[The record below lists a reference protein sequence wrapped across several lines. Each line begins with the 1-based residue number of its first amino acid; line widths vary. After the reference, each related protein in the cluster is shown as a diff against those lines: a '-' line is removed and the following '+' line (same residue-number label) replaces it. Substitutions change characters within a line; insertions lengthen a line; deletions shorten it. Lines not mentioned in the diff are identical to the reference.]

1 MAPTFD
7 MEAFYADRTA
17 EHEQDI
23 RQLIFAGAAIEKM
36 IARMQAGKEANY
48 LDTVAMLKALGSY
61 FEGYDNEFKALA
73 AEIEENNAPPTREEW
88 RQGEH
93 DYNRKVA
100 LDMGA

>member
-17 EHEQDI
+17 EHEQGI

-36 IARMQAGKEANY
+36 IARMQAGKEANH

-61 FEGYDNEFKALA
+61 FEGYGNEFNALA
-73 AEIEENNAPPTREEW
+73 AEIEDANSLPTAADCKRRAREDAAKEM
-88 RQGEH
+88 R
-93 DYNRKVA
+93 A
-100 LDMGA
+100 